1 MIVLAGPI
9 PSPRSLSF
17 LHNYLLY
24 GIGLTRYVLSMSLIL
39 SVLWRLIVITFALFV
54 ALLGAAMI
62 LSYGISSGLFVEFFG
77 ADSFE
82 AIDET
87 EWGYAVLLIATVGIG
102 FFTSFQL
109 ASLALLPIIVAI
121 ATTEMMRW
129 NGMVT
134 HLVLGGVSSL
144 FVVFTQL
151 PQGTTP
157 SEGTL
162 IVTLAMG
169 FVGGFFYWLI
179 AGRGAG
185 KWQERLP
192 ALSKEDADGKGGEDA
207 RE

>member
-1 MIVLAGPI
+1 
-9 PSPRSLSF
+9 
-17 LHNYLLY
+17 
-24 GIGLTRYVLSMSLIL
+24 MSLIL
-39 SVLWRLIVITFALFV
+39 SILGRLIVICFGLFV
-54 ALLGAAMI
+54 ALLAAAMI
-62 LSYGISSGLFVEFFG
+62 MSYGISSGLFAQFFG
-77 ADSFE
+77 AETFE

-102 FFTSFQL
+102 FVTSFQL

-121 ATTEMMRW
+121 AATEMMRW

-134 HLVLGGVSSL
+134 HLILGGVSAL

-151 PQGTTP
+151 PEETIP

-185 KWQERLP
+185 GWQEKLP
-192 ALSKEDADGKGGEDA
+192 ALGEQNTN
-207 RE
+207 RESGENASE

>member
-1 MIVLAGPI
+1 
-9 PSPRSLSF
+9 
-17 LHNYLLY
+17 
-24 GIGLTRYVLSMSLIL
+24 MSLIL
-39 SVLWRLIVITFALFV
+39 SILWRLIVIGFALFV
-54 ALLGAAMI
+54 ALLAAAMI
-62 LSYGISSGLFVEFFG
+62 MAYGISSGLFVEFFG
-77 ADSFE
+77 ADSFA

-87 EWGYAVLLIATVGIG
+87 EWGYAVLLIAWVGIG
-102 FFTSFQL
+102 FVTSFQI
-109 ASLALLPIIVAI
+109 ASLALLPIIIAI
-121 ATTEMMRW
+121 AATEMMRW

-134 HLVLGGVSSL
+134 HLVLGGLAAL

-185 KWQERLP
+185 NWQEKLP
-192 ALSKEDADGKGGEDA
+192 ALGQQNTDSESGKNA

>member
-1 MIVLAGPI
+1 
-9 PSPRSLSF
+9 
-17 LHNYLLY
+17 
-24 GIGLTRYVLSMSLIL
+24 MSLIL
-39 SVLWRLIVITFALFV
+39 SVLWRFIVICFGLFV
-54 ALLGAAMI
+54 ALLAAAMMMA
-62 LSYGISSGLFVEFFG
+62 YGISSGLFVEVFG
-77 ADSFE
+77 AETFE

-87 EWGYAVLLIATVGIG
+87 DWGYAILLIATVGIG
-102 FFTSFQL
+102 FATSFQL

-121 ATTEMMRW
+121 AATEMMRW

-134 HLVLGGVSSL
+134 HLVLGGLSAL

-169 FVGGFFYWLI
+169 FVGGFFYWLV

-185 KWQERLP
+185 KWQEKLP
-192 ALSKEDADGKGGEDA
+192 ALGQQNTDSESREDASE
-207 RE
+207 